1 MLMIKLVMWIFW
13 LFLLVVL
20 CCLQSSRI
28 LITPQLGYF
37 AGFLLQA
44 VFALHLVNLWDLN
57 LSWDTMFILYGG
69 TALFF
74 VVSALSNLIFS
85 RTKFN
90 KQQDSIF
97 ITIDTG
103 KIPEYTFQ
111 PIRITKWK
119 LIVFCVFQ
127 LLSFV
132 FVISFMLRN
141 LPGGNILEKIANYN
155 LLTKYGNNAN
165 QIRIPDVLNVARI
178 ASSMSCYIFSYIFL
192 HSIIYKY
199 KQYRLLLVINIIIG
213 FLNTG
218 VIGARVQA
226 VAWVLAACIQA
237 YILWGKS
244 VGWHKRLP
252 IKLLIRIC
260 LVCILIAV
268 CFQGSLKWIG
278 RESMKDPLEYLS
290 VYLCGQLKNL
300 DIFVGEQN
308 FGVTKMSTLGHTVA
322 IFARLFGNAVMVNN
336 GDLNELLPF
345 RSVKGHSLGNATTTF
360 AYYLLD
366 GGYFGVG
373 IFSTLMA
380 CFCQLLFCRSIYKN
394 ESRCINIGDIVYS
407 YSFPYIFLSF
417 FGNFFYYE
425 VFSIKLIEMLLVCVL
440 LRWFFLRL
448 NIKCT
453 KKIYLFNDSGLSLG
467 GK

>member
-1 MLMIKLVMWIFW
+1 MIKLAMWILW

-57 LSWDTMFILYGG
+57 LSWYTMFILFGG

-74 VVSALSNLIFS
+74 MVSVLSNFIFS
-85 RTKFN
+85 RTKLN
-90 KQQDSIF
+90 KQQDRIF

-103 KIPEYTFQ
+103 KMPEYTFQ
-111 PIRITKWK
+111 PVRITKWK
-119 LIVFCVFQ
+119 LIGFLVFQ
-127 LLSFV
+127 VVSFV
-132 FVISFMLRN
+132 LVILFMLRN
-141 LPGGNILEKIANYN
+141 LQGGNILEKIANYN
-155 LLTKYGNNAN
+155 YLIKYASNADR
-165 QIRIPDVLNVARI
+165 IRFPYVLNAARI
-178 ASSMSCYIFSYIFL
+178 VSSMSCYIFSYILL

-199 KQYRLLLVINIIIG
+199 KQYRLLLAINIIIG

-218 VIGARVQA
+218 VIGGRLQA
-226 VAWVLAACIQA
+226 VAWILAAWIQA

-244 VGWHKRLP
+244 VEWHKRLP

-260 LVCILIAV
+260 LICILIAV

-278 RESMKDPLEYLS
+278 RESTKDPLEYLS

-300 DIFVGEQN
+300 DIFVREEN
-308 FGVTKMSTLGHTVA
+308 FGVTKMSTLGRTVA
-322 IFARLFGNAVMVNN
+322 FFIRLFDKEGMLKD
-336 GDLNELLPF
+336 GDLNVLLPF
-345 RSVKGHSLGNATTTF
+345 RSVNGHSLGNATTAF

-373 IFSTLMA
+373 IFSALMA
-380 CFCQLLFCRSIYKN
+380 CFCQLLFCRSIYKKG
-394 ESRCINIGDIVYS
+394 SRCINIDDIVYS

-417 FGNFFYYE
+417 FGKFFYNE
-425 VFSIKLIEMLLVCVL
+425 VFSIKLIEMLLICVV
-440 LRWFFLRL
+440 LRWFLLQFG
-448 NIKCT
+448 IKRIQ
-453 KKIYLFNDSGLSLG
+453 KDDLFNDFGSSLRG
-467 GK
+467 E